1 MTKQK
6 MLYEMWEFLQRNN
19 FSKNYWGEY
28 EELAKQKFFNKGMK
42 TNKKDLE
49 SFYNLFTYGYFC
61 NDQPHLYYKLCNL

>member
-6 MLYEMWEFLQRNN
+6 MLCEMWEFLQRNN

-28 EELAKQKFFNKGMK
+28 ETLAKQQFFNKGMK

-49 SFYNLFTYGYFC
+49 SLYNLFAYGYFY